1 MEIALALESNYTL
14 LSLHLDY
21 KSVFIIRIVLSIHLI
36 KYINLNEIG
45 DIGAKAIGKALKMNS
60 VLNSLFLCNSNEF
73 NRFQCY
79 I

>member
-21 KSVFIIRIVLSIHLI
+21 
-36 KYINLNEIG
+36 NEIG